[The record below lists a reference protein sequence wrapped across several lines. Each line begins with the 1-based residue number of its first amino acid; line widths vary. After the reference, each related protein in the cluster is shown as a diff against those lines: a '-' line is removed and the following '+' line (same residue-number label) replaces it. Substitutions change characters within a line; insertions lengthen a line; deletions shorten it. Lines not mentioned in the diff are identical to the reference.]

1 MKKHMAVAMVMAV
14 AILGLTP
21 TLTSAGMSLI
31 SAPLP
36 GGGVRQIC
44 GCTNLTDNTIEVHIA
59 VTDSDG
65 VWSGDSYISIS
76 PGLYG
81 GYEDSRGVLPGICLV
96 GRSDGKST
104 STKQLACSFSQFN
117 ASGMLQVTLP
127 VDKKIR
133 KPTQTQ

>member
-1 MKKHMAVAMVMAV
+1 MMKKHMAVAMVMAV

-65 VWSGDSYISIS
+65 VWSGDSLYIDFTRFVWRI
-76 PGLYG
+76 
-81 GYEDSRGVLPGICLV
+81 
-96 GRSDGKST
+96 
-104 STKQLACSFSQFN
+104 
-117 ASGMLQVTLP
+117 
-127 VDKKIR
+127 
-133 KPTQTQ
+133 